1 MRWTDAVDRAAGSEL
16 VAYAKQC
23 SVVDAAAAAAATE
36 ASNVVASNV
45 PALADAF
52 ANIFRWFRL
61 KCTAG

>member
-16 VAYAKQC
+16 VAYARQC
-23 SVVDAAAAAAATE
+23 SVVDAAAAVATE